1 MGYLVDRARALWTG
15 ELVAIVRGTQRRIR
29 SRVVLKDNS
38 LYQTLTRPATLRR
51 QAEGAWPVRLGIR
64 APRGTDQQPKGR
76 TRIRAWWTPQ

>member
-1 MGYLVDRARALWTG
+1 MMPYLADRARALWTG

-51 QAEGAWPVRLGIR
+51 QAEGAWLGLKARNRGWWRR
-64 APRGTDQQPKGR
+64 AGE
-76 TRIRAWWTPQ
+76 